1 MRGLLTMTC
10 VDRTAQAGVT
20 AFMQKLILSCACGF
34 FFAAP
39 WMLSAQ
45 EMRVYTVTRAIE
57 SSSQNVERQP
67 VLARSLT
74 LFHAGKVYD
83 YISSEQE
90 VVIFEPAHHRF
101 TILNESAA
109 AVTVVSQDEIR
120 RFLGL
125 AEERAQEVAA
135 DLLRSPDPQQR
146 QSVEL
151 LQFQLRPTF
160 ETTYEPMTRR
170 LQMQV
175 PQFAYDAVC
184 AEAPQPLVVDS
195 YLRYADAITELNSV
209 LHPQSFLPA
218 PRMALNQQLRERGIL
233 PISVRRRVEYGA
245 TLEIAAEHKWEW
257 ALTELD
263 RKYIDRWE
271 SQISKGLLRPLSF
284 EQMQRAV
291 LTGKLSQR

>member
-1 MRGLLTMTC
+1 
-10 VDRTAQAGVT
+10 
-20 AFMQKLILSCACGF
+20 MQKSMLIWACGLGL
-34 FFAAP
+34 ASP

-45 EMRVYTVTRAIE
+45 EMRVYTVTRSATT
-57 SSSQNVERQP
+57 VEEDP
-67 VLARSLT
+67 PHDPIMARSLT

-83 YISSEQE
+83 YISSLQE
-90 VVIFEPAHHRF
+90 VTIFEPAHHRF

-109 AVTVVSQDEIR
+109 AVAVVSQDEIR
-120 RFLGL
+120 RFLAL

-146 QSVEL
+146 QSVDL

-160 ETTYEPMTRR
+160 EATYEPMSRR
-170 LQMQV
+170 LKLQA
-175 PQFAYDAVC
+175 PQFTYDVLC
-184 AEAPQPLVVDS
+184 ASAPQPLIADS

-209 LHPQSFLPA
+209 LHPHSFLPG
-218 PRMALNQQLRERGIL
+218 PRMELNRQLREHGVL
-233 PISVRRRVEYGA
+233 PISVRRRVDYGA
-245 TLEIAAEHKWEW
+245 TLEIVAEHEWKWS
-257 ALTELD
+257 LTELD
-263 RKYIDRWE
+263 RKCIDRWE